1 MHRARTLLQAAFYNY
16 PVDDLYSLIFYRK
29 EDVGYEFVKGVGHT
43 VSVLDEDTNMASCR
57 MDASRL
63 ENGIGDVFGH
73 CFDMAKRF
81 AEDVFVI
88 DGRGEPRVDFDH
100 LLKWREI
107 TKLTGEELMRIAY
120 VAEHDATVRTNFC
133 WEDVM
138 EVNCPWL
145 EESLS
150 DGVCD
155 IHSHLN
161 ASYDAFLI
169 NWIGLMNQIKG
180 KGEFFDRL
188 EHPMDNPVV
197 LRDYHFSDLYT
208 WCILAAKIRYCLY
221 EYFVVG
227 GKNEKWFLNEIKEYS
242 KLRNLNYYTT
252 LVEQTEN
259 SLIAARNLSKVKYR
273 RDDIL
278 DYAIDL
284 NMDPTLLDIPFAVLS
299 GERRIE
305 YEFLKAYFKDGFCHS
320 KIIQLAYLYERIK
333 IEVRKELVQTNRK
346 TGLVN
351 FKLYNH
357 SKDSFS
363 RQYKGLKD
371 VMRVYGIQSSL
382 ERANHFLEG
391 RICQFDALNF
401 LRLKYQQGILSGRPT
416 GKYADRLRY
425 VVHLTRNSKLESN
438 RLEGGRRNIWMKVIN
453 DFLYLRDVCNLFV
466 GIDFAG
472 SELYTRP
479 ETAAST
485 IRYARAHGINHITYH
500 VGEDYYDLADGV
512 RAIDECVRFCEMD
525 HHCRLGHAMAMG
537 VNARD
542 FYRQN
547 DYEIVLPL
555 QYHLDNMVWM
565 LKRSEEWD
573 LHMDKSLKDR
583 LLSESENVYGVI
595 GYAGRFNLDNYYAS
609 MMLRGDDYL
618 GNTANTSAAQKLFG
632 IYLTNNRIIDKGI
645 EPIKV
650 KISKEYIK
658 QIIRLQKKVCRMV
671 ADKGICMESNLTS
684 NVLISNVKRYD
695 AHPIGKFRKVK
706 GNAGNELKVTLGTDD
721 KGVFATS
728 LYNEY
733 ALLATSMM
741 KKKRKQG
748 YDSWHDQHVADYIK
762 HLADN
767 SMRYKF

>member
-16 PVDDLYSLIFYRK
+16 PVDDLYSLIFCR
-29 EDVGYEFVKGVGHT
+29 ERDTGNGFIKGLGQT
-43 VSVLDEDTNMASCR
+43 ISVLDEDTNMASCR

-63 ENGIGDVFGH
+63 ERGYGDVFGH
-73 CFDMAKRF
+73 CFDLANQF
-81 AEDVFVI
+81 AEDVFVT
-88 DGRGEPRVDFDH
+88 DDRGELKVGIDH
-100 LLKWREI
+100 LLRWREI
-107 TKLTGEELMRIAY
+107 TKLTGEELMRISYMAK
-120 VAEHDATVRTNFC
+120 HDATVRTNFC

-138 EVNCPWL
+138 DVNCAWL
-145 EESLS
+145 ENSLC

-221 EYFVVG
+221 EYFIIG
-227 GKNEKWFLNEIKEYS
+227 GKDANWFFDEMDAYS
-242 KLRNLNYYTT
+242 ELRSLNYYNA

-259 SLIAARNLSKVKYR
+259 SLIAVRNQSKVKYQ

-278 DYAIDL
+278 DYAIDY
-284 NMDPTLLDIPFAVLS
+284 NMTPDLLDSPFAVLS

-305 YEFLKAYFKDGFCHS
+305 YKFMKAYFQNGFCHS

-333 IEVRKELVQTNRK
+333 VEVRKELVQTNRK

-351 FKLYNH
+351 FKLYNS

-363 RQYKGLKD
+363 RQYRGLKY
-371 VMRVYGIQSSL
+371 VMRVYGVQSSL
-382 ERANHFLEG
+382 EKANHLLEG
-391 RICQFDALNF
+391 RICQFDARDF
-401 LRLKYQQGILSGRPT
+401 LRLNYQQGILSGRPT
-416 GKYADRLRY
+416 GKYAGRLRY
-425 VVHLTRNSKLESN
+425 VVHVTRNGKLGTN
-438 RLEGGRRNIWMKVIN
+438 RLEGARRNEWLREIN
-453 DFLYLRDVCNLFV
+453 DFLYLKNASNLFV

-479 ETAAST
+479 ETAAS
-485 IRYARAHGINHITYH
+485 IVRYARAHGINHITYH

-573 LHMDKSLKDR
+573 LHMDKALKDW
-583 LLSESENVYGVI
+583 LLLESENVYGEI
-595 GYAGRFNLDNYYAS
+595 GYVGRFNLDNYYAS
-609 MMLRGDDYL
+609 MMLRGDDYRVY
-618 GNTANTSAAQKLFG
+618 TADATGAQRLF
-632 IYLTNNRIIDKGI
+632 INYLTNNRIIENGI

-650 KISKEYIK
+650 KITKEYIK

-671 ADKGICMESNLTS
+671 ADRGICVESNLTS

-695 AHPIGKFRKVK
+695 AHPIGRFREVR
-706 GNAGNELKVTLGTDD
+706 GHAGYELKVTLGTDD

-748 YDSWHDQHVADYIK
+748 YDGWHDQHVADYIK
-762 HLADN
+762 HLAEN

>member
-16 PVDDLYSLIFYRK
+16 PVDDLYSLFFCRK
-29 EDVGYEFVKGVGHT
+29 EDIGNEFVKGLGHT
-43 VSVLDEDTNMASCR
+43 VSVLDEDANMASCR

-63 ENGIGDVFGH
+63 GMGNGDVFGH
-73 CFDMAKRF
+73 CFDFAKKF
-81 AEDVFVI
+81 AEDVFVK
-88 DGRGEPRVDFDH
+88 DARGEFKVGFDY

-107 TKLTGEELMRIAY
+107 TRLIGEELMRIAY
-120 VAEHDATVRTNFC
+120 MAEHDATGRTNFC
-133 WEDVM
+133 WQDVM
-138 EVNCPWL
+138 DVNCPWL
-145 EESLS
+145 EKSLS

-180 KGEFFDRL
+180 KREFFDRL
-188 EHPMDNPVV
+188 EHPMENPVV

-221 EYFVVG
+221 EYFIIG
-227 GKNEKWFLNEIKEYS
+227 GKNTNWFVEEMDAYS
-242 KLRNLNYYTT
+242 ELRNFNYYSA

-259 SLIAARNLSKVKYR
+259 SLIAARNQSKVKYQ

-299 GERRIE
+299 GERRIG
-305 YEFLKAYFKDGFCHS
+305 YEFLKAYFKNGFRHS

-333 IEVRKELVQTNRK
+333 VEVRKELVQTNRK

-351 FKLYNH
+351 FKLYNF
-357 SKDSFS
+357 SKDHFS
-363 RQYKGLKD
+363 RQCKGLKD

-382 ERANHFLEG
+382 EKTNQLLEG
-391 RICQFDALNF
+391 RICQFDALDF
-401 LRLKYQQGILSGRPT
+401 LSSKFQQGILSGRHT
-416 GKYADRLRY
+416 GKYDDRLRY
-425 VVHLTRNSKLESN
+425 VVHLTRNGKLGTN
-438 RLEGGRRNIWMKVIN
+438 RLEGRRRNSWMKEIN
-453 DFLYLRDVCNLFV
+453 EYLYLRDASNLFV

-479 ETAAST
+479 ETAAHT
-485 IRYARAHGINHITYH
+485 IRYARAHGINQITYH
-500 VGEDYYDLADGV
+500 VGEDYYDLADGL
-512 RAIDECVRFCEMD
+512 RAIDECVRLCAMD
-525 HHCRLGHAMAMG
+525 GHCRLGHAMAMG
-537 VNARD
+537 VNVRE

-547 DYEIVLPL
+547 DYEIVLPM
-555 QYHLDNMVWM
+555 QYHLDNMVWIM
-565 LKRSEEWD
+565 KRSKEWG
-573 LHMDKSLKDR
+573 LHMDKTLEDW
-583 LLSESENVYGVI
+583 LLSESEKLYGII
-595 GYAGRFNLDNYYAS
+595 GYPDNFDMDDYYVS

-618 GNTANTSAAQKLFG
+618 EYADDTSTAQRLFI
-632 IYLTNNRIIDKGI
+632 IYLTNDRIIRKGI

-650 KISKEYIK
+650 KIAKEYIK
-658 QIIRLQKKVCRMV
+658 QIIRLQKAVCKMV
-671 ADKGICMESNLTS
+671 AERGICVECNLTS

-695 AHPIGKFRKVK
+695 AHPIGKFRKIK
-706 GNAGNELKVTLGTDD
+706 DDKRNELKVTLGTDD

>member
-1 MHRARTLLQAAFYNY
+1 MHRTRILLQAAFYNY
-16 PVDDLYSLIFYRK
+16 PVDNLYSLVFSQGGDIKSDFI
-29 EDVGYEFVKGVGHT
+29 KGLGHT
-43 VSVLDEDTNMASCR
+43 VSVLDEAANMASCS

-63 ENGIGDVFGH
+63 ENKNEDLFGH
-73 CFDMAKRF
+73 CFDLAEMF

-88 DGRGEPRVDFDH
+88 DDHGELKVHINH

-107 TKLTGEELMRIAY
+107 TKLTGEELFKIAY
-120 VAEHDATVRTNFC
+120 MAKHDTTVRTNFC
-133 WEDVM
+133 WQDVM
-138 EVNCPWL
+138 DVNCPWL
-145 EESLS
+145 DETLRN
-150 DGVCD
+150 GVCD

-180 KGEFFDRL
+180 KSELFDRL

-208 WCILAAKIRYCLY
+208 WCILAAKIRYCMY
-221 EYFVVG
+221 EFFVVG
-227 GKNEKWFLNEIKEYS
+227 GNDANWFLNEMDMYS
-242 KLRNLNYYTT
+242 ELRNLNYYTT

-259 SLIAARNLSKVKYR
+259 SIIAARNQSKVR
-273 RDDIL
+273 FQRDDIF

-284 NMDPTLLDIPFAVLS
+284 NMDPNHLDLPFAVLS

-305 YEFLKAYFKDGFCHS
+305 YEFLKAYFRDNSCHS
-320 KIIQLAYLYERIK
+320 RIIQMVYLYERIK
-333 IEVRKELVQTNRK
+333 VEFRKELVQTNKK

-351 FKLYNH
+351 FKLYNS
-357 SKDSFS
+357 SKNCFS
-363 RQYKGLKD
+363 RQAKGMKD
-371 VMRVYGIQSSL
+371 VLRVYGIQSSL
-382 ERANHFLEG
+382 EKTNHFLEG
-391 RICQFDALNF
+391 RICQHDALDF
-401 LRLKYQQGILSGRPT
+401 LRSKYQQGILSGRPT

-425 VVHLTRNSKLESN
+425 VVHLTRNGKLGLN
-438 RLEGGRRNIWMKVIN
+438 RLEDGKRNIWMREIN
-453 DFLYLRDVCNLFV
+453 EFLKLRDASKPFV

-485 IRYARAHGINHITYH
+485 VRYARAHGINRITYH
-500 VGEDYYDLADGV
+500 VGEDYYDLVDGI
-512 RAIDECVRFCEMD
+512 RAIDECVRFCELD
-525 HHCRLGHAMAMG
+525 HYCRLGHAMAMG

-565 LKRSEEWD
+565 LKRSEEWG
-573 LHMDKSLKDR
+573 LHMDKTLQGW
-583 LLSESENVYGVI
+583 LLSEAENVYGKI
-595 GYAGRFNLDNYYAS
+595 GYTGRFNMDIYYAS
-609 MMLRGDDYL
+609 MMLRGDDYREYRD
-618 GNTANTSAAQKLFG
+618 GTSDAQRLFMNYLLNVG
-632 IYLTNNRIIDKGI
+632 IIEKGI
-645 EPIKV
+645 EPLKI

-658 QIIRLQKKVCRMV
+658 QIVRLQKAVCRMV
-671 ADKGICMESNLTS
+671 ADKGICVECNMTS

-695 AHPIGKFRKVK
+695 AHPIGKFRKTK
-706 GNAGNELKVTLGTDD
+706 GALGNELKVVLGTDD

-733 ALLATSMM
+733 ALVATSMM
-741 KKKRKQG
+741 KKKRKNG
-748 YDSWHDQHVADYIK
+748 YDSWYDQHVADFIK
-762 HLADN
+762 NLAEN
-767 SMRYKF
+767 SMIFRF